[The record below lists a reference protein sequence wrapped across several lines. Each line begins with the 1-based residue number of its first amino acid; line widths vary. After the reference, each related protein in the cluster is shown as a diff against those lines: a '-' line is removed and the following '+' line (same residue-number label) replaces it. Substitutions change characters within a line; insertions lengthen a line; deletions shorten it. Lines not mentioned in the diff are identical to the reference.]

1 MLTVQEIER
10 AISQLPFD
18 DLARFREWF
27 DGFDAKAWDKQFEVD
42 AKSGKLDKL
51 SNQAVILTNTAVD
64 PIAKIPELK
73 VCAVRVERRRQGD
86 KEQGAGESVCPA
98 PFRIIKHIFCLLK

>member
-27 DGFDAKAWDKQFEVD
+27 DEFDAKAWDKQFEADVR
-42 AKSGKLDKL
+42 SGKLDKL
-51 SNQAVILTNTAVD
+51 ANRATTLTNTAVD
-64 PIAKIPELK
+64 PIADS
-73 VCAVRVERRRQGD
+73 RVEGVRSEGGEARQRD
-86 KEQGAGESVCPA
+86 KAT
-98 PFRIIKHIFCLLK
+98 R